1 MFMRRR
7 FLAAAINGIKCFL
20 RLVEVIVLRKT
31 ANMIAAAA
39 ARMQASKIEPLE
51 KTSVLDAYPVKD
63 MRADRKVTAKT
74 EETIFLANPAMAKAD
89 KTIRFVAGR
98 GLEGYFRAELKHFHT
113 FIFSRVAGL
122 LSASA
127 SVMQSTELFR
137 IILTANAAAYDAVQM
152 ARSATIPFGRKAGAI
167 YADAVQMAADMAMQI
182 DKTAE
187 PTSADVASAGVDRTI
202 TVNSVAGLGC
212 NVFVL
217 ADRTIT
223 TETVAELT
231 AQEDSWIA
239 PEQTGSDLYIRS
251 VYDAQQSGDNLH
263 IGETVFTDP
272 VQTGDSLHITSVYAA
287 VQSGS
292 NLHIGAADFDA
303 PVQTGDGLHITSTYQ
318 SYADG
323 DGVYI
328 DMDVYYSPQQSG
340 SNLLITSLESVKGG
354 IG

>member
-31 ANMIAAAA
+31 ADMIAAAA
-39 ARMQASKIEPLE
+39 ARMLASKIEPLK

-63 MRADRKVTAKT
+63 MRADRKITTKK
-74 EETIFLANPAMAKAD
+74 EETILLANPAMAKAD
-89 KTIRFVAGR
+89 RTIRFVAGR
-98 GLEGYFRAELKHFHT
+98 GLEGYFRAELRHFHT
-113 FIFSRVAGL
+113 FLFSRVAGL
-122 LSASA
+122 LSAAA

-167 YADAVQMAADMAMQI
+167 YADAVQMAADKAMQI
-182 DKTAE
+182 DRTAE
-187 PTSADVASAGVDRTI
+187 PTYADAASAGVDRSI
-202 TVNSVAGLGC
+202 PVNSVAGLGC

-231 AQEDSWIA
+231 VQEDSWNA

-263 IGETVFTDP
+263 IGEMVFTDP

-287 VQSGS
+287 VQNGS
-292 NLHIGAADFDA
+292 NLHIGAAAFDA

-340 SNLLITSLESVKGG
+340 SNLLITSLESMKGVL
-354 IG
+354 

>member
-1 MFMRRR
+1 MRRR

-20 RLVEVIVLRKT
+20 RLVEVIVLYKT

-63 MRADRKVTAKT
+63 MRADRKITTKT
-74 EETIFLANPAMAKAD
+74 EEAILLASPAMAKAD
-89 KTIRFVAGR
+89 KTIQFVAGR

-113 FIFSRVAGL
+113 FLFSRVAGL
-122 LSASA
+122 LSAAA

-152 ARSATIPFGRKAGAI
+152 ARSATIQFGRKAGAI
-167 YADAVQMAADMAMQI
+167 YADAVQMAADNAMQI
-182 DKTAE
+182 DRTAE

-202 TVNSVAGLGC
+202 TVNSVAGLRY
-212 NVFVL
+212 NVVIL

-223 TETVAELT
+223 TETVANLT
-231 AQEDSWIA
+231 VQEDTWSE
-239 PEQTGSDLYIRS
+239 PVQTGDALHISS
-251 VYDAQQSGDNLH
+251 VYDAQQSGSNLH
-263 IGETVFTDP
+263 IGESVFTDP
-272 VQTGDSLHITSVYAA
+272 VQTGGNLHIVSVYNAI
-287 VQSGS
+287 VNSS
-292 NLHIGAADFDA
+292 NLHIGEAAFDA
-303 PVQTGDGLHITSTYQ
+303 PVQTDDALHITSTYQ

-340 SNLLITSLESVKGG
+340 NNLLITSVESMEGG